1 MFNGNEM
8 GFKRDEPCFYVTGQ
22 YDFSV
27 ALCLSVFVGFLG
39 IDRFYLGYPAI
50 GLLKLSTFG
59 FFLLG
64 SFIDIVLIASQVV
77 GPSDGSDYYMPYYGP
92 RIIHLSENKETYYK
106 PIN

>member
-1 MFNGNEM
+1 V
-8 GFKRDEPCFYVTGQ
+8 C
-22 YDFSV
+22 S
-27 ALCLSVFVGFLG
+27 
-39 IDRFYLGYPAI
+39 I

-64 SFIDIVLIASQVV
+64 SFIDIVLIASQVEYQGRSMYCYGFIPLCPVVKVV

>member
-1 MFNGNEM
+1 
-8 GFKRDEPCFYVTGQ
+8 
-22 YDFSV
+22 
-27 ALCLSVFVGFLG
+27 LSVFVGFLG